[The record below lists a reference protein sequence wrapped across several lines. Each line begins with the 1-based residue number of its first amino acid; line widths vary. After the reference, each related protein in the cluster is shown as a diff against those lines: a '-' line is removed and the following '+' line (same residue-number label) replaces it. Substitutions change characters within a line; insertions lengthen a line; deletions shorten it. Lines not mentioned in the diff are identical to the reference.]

1 MRRRGASRFACNRDG
16 LLTPNATLP
25 STLAGTG
32 LLEPPAGLPGAAR
45 GEPSAFLDSR
55 EFAGISA
62 AARLSLAQALSRRT
76 CGPNEFIY
84 LQDDDADYL
93 YFVRSGHVRLSYL
106 LEDGSP
112 ILFGILPPG
121 ESFGEVGVFEAGTH
135 CDMATAI
142 GNVTIASIPA
152 RTFRA
157 LGQRYPELEAA
168 LGRVVARRYRAYVGL
183 TRSLGLK
190 TLQARLSQTLLRL
203 ADGLGTRTTHRGREV
218 PYIGAFV
225 TQTDL
230 GLMARG
236 ARGNVNRAIK
246 TWERAGWLV
255 IQDRCI
261 LIVNRPQLEA
271 LAIEEGLR

>member
-1 MRRRGASRFACNRDG
+1 MGPARGGRTRDE
-16 LLTPNATLP
+16 LLTPNATL
-25 STLAGTG
+25 SATLASTG
-32 LLEPPAGLPGAAR
+32 VLEPPVGTGGAPAR
-45 GEPSAFLDSR
+45 GEPASFLESR
-55 EFAGISA
+55 EFANIGH
-62 AARLSLAQALSRRT
+62 AARLSLSQALSRRS

-121 ESFGEVGVFEAGTH
+121 ESFGEVGVFEGGTH

-203 ADGLGTRTTHRGREV
+203 ADGLGTRTTYRGREV

-246 TWERAGWLV
+246 AWERAGWV
-255 IQDRCI
+255 AMQDRCI
-261 LIVNRPQLEA
+261 LIVNRAQLEA